1 MLRRPRGRQ
10 PRRTSTRPH
19 LGHRQEHSRITLLCA
34 LGPSTSAKP
43 SAFSS
48 ASSISSEALQRAA
61 AAEASASAAEAA
73 ERLERDGV
81 LAFLSDK
88 RHGLKI
94 DPPLSLF
101 G

>member
-1 MLRRPRGRQ
+1 MTTCRNIKHDEQRRR
-10 PRRTSTRPH
+10 S
-19 LGHRQEHSRITLLCA
+19 
-34 LGPSTSAKP
+34 
-43 SAFSS
+43 
-48 ASSISSEALQRAA
+48 ALQRAA

-81 LAFLSDK
+81 LAFLGDK
-88 RHGLKI
+88 GDGLKI